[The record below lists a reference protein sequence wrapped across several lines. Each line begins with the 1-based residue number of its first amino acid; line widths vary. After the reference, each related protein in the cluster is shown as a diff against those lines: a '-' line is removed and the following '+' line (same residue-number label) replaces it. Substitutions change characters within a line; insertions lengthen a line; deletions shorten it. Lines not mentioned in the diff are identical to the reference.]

1 VAEVHRY
8 NPPFSGGGNPHDID
22 QFLQS
27 RPFVSPSSKRNKQ
40 RLGRLSQPEV
50 DIHQIE
56 TPMRLVASRI
66 RFSCPRFFTL
76 ACPALLP
83 VATIICFTLT
93 CLYAY
98 ISAKEPTQLSFLD
111 PKRKVGILG
120 IMSVLSALLAN
131 YLVRSMFERIRWK
144 LVSRDGGILFAEF
157 DALSPNTGPLG
168 CIQRLYW
175 NTRNRR
181 GISKLAP
188 DKRQI
193 FNFQKF
199 LPQFCVD

>member
-8 NPPFSGGGNPHDID
+8 KPPFSGSGNPHEID

-27 RPFVSPSSKRNKQ
+27 RPFVSPSSKANKQ

-50 DIHQIE
+50 A
-56 TPMRLVASRI
+56 MRLVASIIRI
-66 RFSCPRFFTL
+66 SCPRFRFSSL
-76 ACPALLP
+76 ACSTFLP
-83 VATIICFTLT
+83 VATITCFTLT

-98 ISAKEPTQLSFLD
+98 ISAKQPTQLSFLD
-111 PKRKVGILG
+111 PKWKVGILG
-120 IMSVLSALLAN
+120 VMSVLSALLAN
-131 YLVRSMFERIRWK
+131 YLVRSVFERIRWK
-144 LVSRDGGILFAEF
+144 LVSRDRGVLFAEF
-157 DALSPNTGPLG
+157 DALSPNIGPLG
-168 CIQRLYW
+168 CIQRFYW

-199 LPQFCVD
+199 LPQFFFD